1 MTGRNIIVI
10 LSQNGVAVASTAIRS
25 DEIQTQCDVIERA
38 SASNQN
44 WKEFVEGRAEWS
56 LTVNYLMLSAAR
68 LSDVLKVRQRF
79 DVTLRDRTNTTQL
92 SGTAIM
98 TSAKQTHTVGNL
110 CQGSFSLKG
119 TGALQ

>member
-1 MTGRNIIVI
+1 MTGRDIIVI

-79 DVTLRDRTNTTQL
+79 DVTLRNRTNTTQL

>member
-1 MTGRNIIVI
+1 MTGRDIIVI
-10 LSQNGVAVASTAIRS
+10 LSQDGVAVASTAIRS

-38 SASNQN
+38 SATNQN
-44 WKEFVEGRAEWS
+44 WKEFMEGRAEWS

-68 LSDVLKVRQRF
+68 LRDVLKVRQRF
-79 DVTLRDRTNTTQL
+79 DVTLRDRTDTTQL

>member
-1 MTGRNIIVI
+1 MTGRDIIVI
-10 LSQNGVAVASTAIRS
+10 LSQDGVAVASTAIRS

-68 LSDVLKVRQRF
+68 LRDVLKVRQRF

>member
-1 MTGRNIIVI
+1 MTGKDIIVI
-10 LSQNGVAVASTAIRS
+10 LSQDGVAVASTAIRS

-68 LSDVLKVRQRF
+68 LRDVLKVRQRF

>member
-1 MTGRNIIVI
+1 MTGRDIIVI

-38 SASNQN
+38 SATNQN

-68 LSDVLKVRQRF
+68 LRDVLKVRQRF
-79 DVTLRDRTNTTQL
+79 DVTLRDRSNTTQL

>member
-1 MTGRNIIVI
+1 VI

-38 SASNQN
+38 SATNQN

-79 DVTLRDRTNTTQL
+79 DVTLRDRSNTTQL